1 MNLLAMLEA
10 ASYTSKRRKAQA
22 SPVRDRIMQYIA
34 DNPRCTMA
42 EIQKATYTTDRS
54 IASWMHRLHKGGMI
68 CREEFSTTHFGGR
81 PRFVFWSNQDG
92 NKLSSAKGMASQ

>member
-22 SPVRDRIMQYIA
+22 SPVRDRIMQYITA
-34 DNPRCTMA
+34 NPRCTMG

-68 CREEFSTTHFGGR
+68 CREEYSTTHFGGR
-81 PRFVFWSNQDG
+81 PRYVFWSNDNASKSPTTRSMDG
-92 NKLSSAKGMASQ
+92 